1 LTHVPDQSSVDP
13 LLGRIEGSRHP
24 ADNQIRTDVSTFAI
38 RLKQIFWDQ
47 DGQGLTEYAL
57 ILGLMAVV
65 SIAALSLVG
74 GAVSDI
80 LSTIAD
86 SL

>member
-1 LTHVPDQSSVDP
+1 MLPTINV
-13 LLGRIEGSRHP
+13 R
-24 ADNQIRTDVSTFAI
+24 ADVSTLATK
-38 RLKQIFWDQ
+38 LKQVFWDQ